1 MKHRRNLFCFLLCL
15 FYVMSETGTVSAT
28 RPLNSNVEISPT
40 LAILLACLVL
50 FLMAV
55 IFIYIRRISPDS
67 FDESMGFYFFRHR
80 PVSRGLE
87 PNIIETLPV
96 FVYSD
101 VKALNIGKSI
111 LECAVCLN
119 EFEDEDTLRFLPN
132 CCHVFHPECIDA
144 WLAFRTTCPV
154 CRANLKT
161 KPAGKLQESIQETDD
176 VESQNVS
183 SVVSHPA
190 PEEVINQ
197 SSQTSPVHSHTQN
210 TARSKTPDFR
220 HLAPKSTPRR
230 PKIFGM
236 FSRSYSTGHS
246 LIQPGENCER
256 FTLRLPDDVRK
267 RLVYNGAVA
276 FSPARNS
283 TKGYRFETEEGR
295 LSLSRASNG
304 AVAFSPARNSTKGYR
319 FETEEGRLSLS
330 RASNGAVAFSPARSS
345 TKGYRFEPADG
356 RLSNLRLPT
365 PPMFSRSGSSKDEKQ
380 PKNLL
385 KSVKS
390 VKSPLNLFCGTEKD
404 DTGERSFTYLRSS
417 STSS

>member
-1 MKHRRNLFCFLLCL
+1 MKHSRNLFCFLLCL
-15 FYVMSETGTVSAT
+15 FCVMSKTGTVSAT
-28 RPLNSNVEISPT
+28 RPLNSNVGISPT

-50 FLMAV
+50 LLMAV
-55 IFIYIRRISPDS
+55 IFIYIRRMSPDS

-101 VKALNIGKSI
+101 VKALKIGKSI

-119 EFEDEDTLRFLPN
+119 EFEDEDTLRLLPN

-197 SSQTSPVHSHTQN
+197 SSQTPPVHSHTPDK
-210 TARSKTPDFR
+210 ARSKTPDFR

-236 FSRSYSTGHS
+236 FSRSHSTGHS

-267 RLVYNGAVA
+267 RLVDLSLSRAYNGAVA

-283 TKGYRFETEEGR
+283 TKGYRFEPEEGR
-295 LSLSRASNG
+295 LSLSRAYNG
-304 AVAFSPARNSTKGYR
+304 T
-319 FETEEGRLSLS
+319 
-330 RASNGAVAFSPARSS
+330 VAFSPARSS
-345 TKGYRFEPADG
+345 TKGYRCEPADG
-356 RLSNLRLPT
+356 RLSKLRFLPT
-365 PPMFSRSGSSKDEKQ
+365 PPMFSRSGSSKGEKQ
-380 PKNLL
+380 PKSLL

-390 VKSPLNLFCGTEKD
+390 VKSPLNLFCVTEKD

>member
-1 MKHRRNLFCFLLCL
+1 MKHMRNNMFDFFLCL
-15 FYVMSETGTVSAT
+15 LYAVATTGTVSAT
-28 RPLNSNVEISPT
+28 TSSSALEYSSVKISPA
-40 LAILLACLVL
+40 LAIVLACVIL
-50 FLMAV
+50 FVVAF
-55 IFIYIRRISPDS
+55 FITLYIRHMNPD
-67 FDESMGFYFFRHR
+67 EPMGSYFFRHR

-101 VKALNIGKSI
+101 VKALKIGKSI

-119 EFEDEDTLRFLPN
+119 EFEDEDTLRLLPN

-161 KPAGKLQESIQETDD
+161 KPSAKLQETIQQSE
-176 VESQNVS
+176 NVS
-183 SVVSHPA
+183 SVSS
-190 PEEVINQ
+190 PETNDTVIDIHVTAGPQEVMNQQ
-197 SSQTSPVHSHTQN
+197 SSQTPVHICSTKSTPRN
-210 TARSKTPDFR
+210 ETPNFAR
-220 HLAPKSTPRR
+220 LAPKSTPRR

-236 FSRSYSTGHS
+236 FSRSHSTGHS

-267 RLVYNGAVA
+267 RLVDLSSNMP
-276 FSPARNS
+276 FSP
-283 TKGYRFETEEGR
+283 E
-295 LSLSRASNG
+295 
-304 AVAFSPARNSTKGYR
+304 
-319 FETEEGRLSLS
+319 
-330 RASNGAVAFSPARSS
+330 RSS
-345 TKGYRFEPADG
+345 TKGYRFEPVDG
-356 RLSNLRLPT
+356 RLSKFRF
-365 PPMFSRSGSSKDEKQ
+365 PPPSKEENGEKK

-390 VKSPLNLFCGTEKD
+390 VKSPLSLFCGTDND

-417 STSS
+417 TSS